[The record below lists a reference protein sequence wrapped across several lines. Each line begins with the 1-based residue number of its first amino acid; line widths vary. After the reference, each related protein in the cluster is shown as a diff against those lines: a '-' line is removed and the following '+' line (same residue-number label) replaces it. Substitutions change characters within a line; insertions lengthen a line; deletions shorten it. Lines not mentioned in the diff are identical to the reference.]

1 MENQKHMEDPCRI
14 YTFQWIKKQSNVL
27 ENINQ
32 TFGADDYA
40 NEVYAYIQQFF
51 IFFQIWGLQADV
63 NTFAMNSIGKSSEY
77 LYPGGA
83 WAQTYRWIRDARH
96 RQLYIKQTLDK
107 LKTAPKLLITLNK
120 MLIRGLSQERLT

>member
-1 MENQKHMEDPCRI
+1 MEDPCRI

-83 WAQTYRWIRDARH
+83 WAQTYR
-96 RQLYIKQTLDK
+96 
-107 LKTAPKLLITLNK
+107 
-120 MLIRGLSQERLT
+120 